1 MKTRQSKN
9 IDITNSKL
17 IALVS
22 KNVKRIR
29 LKNDISQETLAE
41 LSSLH
46 RNSICL
52 IESGQ
57 ANVTLTTIENIA
69 KALKI
74 SPSELFEIEG

>member
-9 IDITNSKL
+9 IDISNSKL

-29 LKNDISQETLAE
+29 LENDISQETLAE

-52 IESGQ
+52 IENGQ
-57 ANVTLTTIENIA
+57 TNVTLTTIENIA
-69 KALKI
+69 QALNVNIIDLLQK
-74 SPSELFEIEG
+74 